1 VTATKC
7 TSKATVTTPGPQ
19 RDRQKGKTPN
29 TIYIVAFL
37 DGYEMLDDDAGPRI
51 HAQLHVGDLLVGIIH
66 VLDYKEDQLVEISWL
81 ASSMY
86 LIIKR
91 TSWCL
96 NVAFVK
102 KLVMRIAMLYPC
114 NSATGGR

>member
-37 DGYEMLDDDAGPRI
+37 DGYEMLDDLA
-51 HAQLHVGDLLVGIIH
+51 
-66 VLDYKEDQLVEISWL
+66 EISWL